1 LPEEI
6 KFLLLLLELV
16 VQIITLDMEKS
27 QLKPQIFKKFQL
39 FYLLLVMQLVKLE
52 ILFMEFPQ
60 KMQKEN
66 VI

>member
-52 ILFMEFPQ
+52 MLFMEFPQ